1 MSVKEWLR
9 DLFTGADNKTPDP
22 ARHGWFFANVT
33 VLIAAVIQAVHNSTI
48 PLVELATA
56 LGIVNG
62 SGAAATMATKSSQP
76 KPKEHEDAT
85 IVATSP
91 SGKTQAIAVETN
103 TRGSASIDS
112 PD

>member
-1 MSVKEWLR
+1 MSVKAWVN
-9 DLFTGADNKTPDP
+9 DLMTGADNKTPDM
-22 ARHGWFFANVT
+22 ARHGWAFANLT

-62 SGAAATMATKSSQP
+62 SGAASTMATKSSQP
-76 KPKEHEDAT
+76 KPQETTNAT
-85 IVATSP
+85 VSN
-91 SGKTQAIAVETN
+91 GKTEATTVEAHTG
-103 TRGSASIDS
+103 GSASVDS